1 MNAESLIVIV
11 SYNSENF
18 IENCLK
24 SILEQDYKNWFLVV
38 VDNNSKD
45 ETISKI
51 KEFRN
56 LSPKISSHNFKLIT
70 LKKNIGFSAAIN
82 YAVFEFILKKK
93 KELEKELKYLVLI
106 NPDVYLSGDALKN
119 LILPFETESFRTGNR
134 GDVKISSEDSANI
147 ADDTENISYLQEQEI
162 GVAGGLI
169 LDYEKDTIQHLG
181 GRVSS
186 NFITSHIGY
195 GMRYEDLQ
203 DKYRNLEKSQKIIQN
218 TEQDTE
224 LNTGKEVSHGS
235 SGKEYKEYAD
245 KEGAKNNLNIKE
257 NLKEVDYVTGALFA
271 TPLWI
276 FKKIG
281 GFDSGYRPAYYE
293 ELDYCIKI
301 KRTGRKVVVNPYC
314 VARHFEG
321 ASVKKFSKR
330 FYKHYHKNRIRC
342 AIINMSFFNF
352 SREFFKEEFKW
363 YRIKATKDQF
373 TPLLYAYFLNFLF
386 LPYNLTVKVKNYL
399 TLRKL
404 MLKVG

>member
-1 MNAESLIVIV
+1 MSAESLIVIIN
-11 SYNSENF
+11 YNSESF
-18 IENCLK
+18 IGNCLK
-24 SILEQDYKNWFLVV
+24 SVLEQDYKNWFLVV

-93 KELEKELKYLVLI
+93 KELEKELEYLVLI
-106 NPDVYLSGDALKN
+106 NPDVYLSRDALKN
-119 LILPFETESFRTGNR
+119 LILPFKTKSFRTENR
-134 GDVKISSEDSANI
+134 GAVKISSEDSANI

-162 GVAGGLI
+162 GVVGGLI

-186 NFITSHIGY
+186 NFITSHLEFGRKWKEFKQNSKDIKKAHNIRSSQSIKESPNMEENQYKGNAGY
-195 GMRYEDLQ
+195 RE
-203 DKYRNLEKSQKIIQN
+203 N
-218 TEQDTE
+218 TE
-224 LNTGKEVSHGS
+224 
-235 SGKEYKEYAD
+235 
-245 KEGAKNNLNIKE
+245 NNPVIKE

-271 TPLWI
+271 TPLSI

-352 SREFFKEEFKW
+352 SKEFFKEEFKW

-399 TLRKL
+399 TIRKL